1 MLLPQVPNFRQ
12 GKYSTALVAGVRF
25 TNRFL
30 SAALDR
36 GRAVTVTLDEGEC
49 AALNKV
55 TASSARNLH
64 TPLTKHIVPASMAPL
79 AKRKLQA
86 VMSGDASVLRLP
98 GGMADPHRAWQSSR
112 QEHGHAE
119 PGFWQVWGNLFV
131 LIGLGVA
138 LLRVMYDLEWGSK
151 DSSEPEP
158 EAPPDDLRAVPNQLV
173 TARVLE
179 LTGDSTRTLR
189 RTLVDLLDA
198 AHTFDTQ
205 VFGNS
210 DDLQLLTGV
219 KPDAS
224 TALDAFRQRLRLPG
238 TRPLDAYDVALDAAQ
253 PVRMLTGM
261 KPVRQAAGG
270 DWSIPEVPLALAG
283 VDQRLASHVEELP
296 ATAVTAPK
304 PTALASAGLTPSLFI
319 SAMAQLR
326 AAFPVYAC
334 FTQIGSRPYSGTEA
348 AQVQPPAPVANSLPD
363 ETAALPMLPHD
374 LRVAHYRMRLR
385 AREAAARTQA
395 AALLTA
401 ALQRAWQCGAD
412 VVLPLPITVRKG
424 SAGRDRVGILVTWP
438 DESKDAERAEAEAV
452 PEDTGAPTVDPKA
465 LPAPPEQ
472 GQGGGPAAPISRW
485 FSGDWHSQWG
495 TASSAV
501 TGAVASATA
510 AARGEAEGR
519 EGSEDAK
526 APPAPPS
533 PAPAAASSLPSD
545 ADVPDWDAIHKTL
558 LRLPLHETARYHTT
572 QLVAPAPPVPSATSI
587 TQHRRLLRS
596 AKGLRKLAGS
606 THTLANWME
615 REMQLRMWLGGVP
628 LALQWA
634 ARPHNQDL
642 YGMMME
648 QRDVTW
654 VGSVADAW
662 RDAGVEAPPPSRRQ
676 AGATSQPTPHPTSS
690 WSAARAADRRHHS
703 AGDSGDP
710 RGASW
715 TWGGSTTGSGG
726 SGASWGSS
734 SSSSAGGSTTGSG
747 GASASW

>member
-1 MLLPQVPNFRQ
+1 MGAPDSSPLRATPPRNVLDAEGILSPAIVQELQHDLELMQRQHGVQAVVVTVPGSTTTTPKAHATRIFQKWGIGSPLFHDGLLIMLSSVGGGSTKDLGLTHLLTKEWLGDLLQQVMVPNFRQ

-224 TALDAFRQRLRLPG
+224 
-238 TRPLDAYDVALDAAQ
+238 
-253 PVRMLTGM
+253 
-261 KPVRQAAGG
+261 
-270 DWSIPEVPLALAG
+270 
-283 VDQRLASHVEELP
+283 
-296 ATAVTAPK
+296 
-304 PTALASAGLTPSLFI
+304 
-319 SAMAQLR
+319 
-326 AAFPVYAC
+326 
-334 FTQIGSRPYSGTEA
+334 
-348 AQVQPPAPVANSLPD
+348 
-363 ETAALPMLPHD
+363 AAL
-374 LRVAHYRMRLR
+374 
-385 AREAAARTQA
+385 
-395 AALLTA
+395 
-401 ALQRAWQCGAD
+401 
-412 VVLPLPITVRKG
+412 
-424 SAGRDRVGILVTWP
+424 
-438 DESKDAERAEAEAV
+438 
-452 PEDTGAPTVDPKA
+452 
-465 LPAPPEQ
+465 
-472 GQGGGPAAPISRW
+472 
-485 FSGDWHSQWG
+485 
-495 TASSAV
+495 
-501 TGAVASATA
+501 
-510 AARGEAEGR
+510 
-519 EGSEDAK
+519 
-526 APPAPPS
+526 
-533 PAPAAASSLPSD
+533 
-545 ADVPDWDAIHKTL
+545 
-558 LRLPLHETARYHTT
+558 
-572 QLVAPAPPVPSATSI
+572 
-587 TQHRRLLRS
+587 
-596 AKGLRKLAGS
+596 
-606 THTLANWME
+606 
-615 REMQLRMWLGGVP
+615 
-628 LALQWA
+628 
-634 ARPHNQDL
+634 
-642 YGMMME
+642 
-648 QRDVTW
+648 
-654 VGSVADAW
+654 
-662 RDAGVEAPPPSRRQ
+662 
-676 AGATSQPTPHPTSS
+676 
-690 WSAARAADRRHHS
+690 
-703 AGDSGDP
+703 
-710 RGASW
+710 
-715 TWGGSTTGSGG
+715 
-726 SGASWGSS
+726 
-734 SSSSAGGSTTGSG
+734 
-747 GASASW
+747 